1 MDDTLVIKSVA
12 VGAAESLAA
21 LHRRIFDDSWDAG
34 FITSMMHLPGTIAF
48 IATGDTAA
56 LGFVLARAL
65 GGEAEVL
72 TIGVAPEAQNQ
83 GVGSALLKSA
93 LAAAAALGARAMHLE
108 VAVSN
113 DAARALYERAGFE
126 HVGRRPR
133 YYDDGS
139 DALLFRKSLDVVGL

>member
-1 MDDTLVIKSVA
+1 MDDALVIRSAA
-12 VGAAESLAA
+12 VGAAEPMAA
-21 LHRRIFDDSWDAG
+21 LHRRAFDEPWDAA

-56 LGFVLARAL
+56 LGFVLARAI

-72 TIGVAPEAQNQ
+72 TIGVTPEARGQ
-83 GVGSALLKSA
+83 GVGSALLNSA

-108 VAVSN
+108 VAIAN

-133 YYDDGS
+133 YYADGS
-139 DALLFRKSLDVVGL
+139 DALLFRKSLDAVGL